1 MVLTEVT
8 QKINLIDGQFT
19 PSEASDV
26 MEALIREKINF
37 HKVQRLQL
45 LIGDDNCETEEL
57 GGRIAELQKEKQK
70 AKAFFAEARRAGR
83 NVVINGTIEISF
95 VD

>member
-1 MVLTEVT
+1 MVLTEAI

-19 PSEASDV
+19 PAEANDV

-45 LIGDDNCETEEL
+45 LIGDDNYETKEL
-57 GGRIAELQKEKQK
+57 GGRIAELQAEQQK
-70 AKAFFAEARRAGR
+70 AKAFFAEARAAGR
-83 NVVINGTIEISF
+83 KVVINGTLEISF
-95 VD
+95 AD